1 MTGTFPLRLFAALL
15 LMAVGIA
22 APLLLDASPL
32 AILVTL
38 LAGAGAALLA
48 LPRPVAITPQLAE
61 PKPKSRRPSVR
72 DFIEAFAEPVLVV
85 RDRRVALAND
95 AARSVLGAGIEGEDV
110 RLAIRHPIVAERLIE
125 PAAPGDE
132 TAPAELVGIGDA
144 DRRWTMTVAR
154 LADGAR
160 LVRLEDR
167 SSTHAAEKMRTDFVA
182 NASHELR
189 TPLATILGFIET
201 LEDIDARAAADPA
214 TANLPL
220 TGLATP
226 GPATPGP
233 ATPGP
238 ATDAAAVTRARFL
251 RIMDGEARRMQRL
264 VDDLISLSRIEAE
277 RFSVPREAHDLLTL
291 VEQAR
296 EEQLHPSEERGSPIL
311 IDAPEGLPPVAGDR
325 PQLLQLVDNLLA
337 NALKYGRPGSPVTIA
352 LRVAEDGMLRIAIAD
367 EGEGIPREHLLRVTE
382 RFYRVDPS
390 RSRAAG
396 GTGLGLSIVKHIVE
410 RHRGRLNFD
419 SEVGRGTVVTVA
431 LPPGAIVRE
440 SLSSKSHPFV
450 TDAAPDGDRAVTTPV

>member
-1 MTGTFPLRLFAALL
+1 M
-15 LMAVGIA
+15 
-22 APLLLDASPL
+22 
-32 AILVTL
+32 
-38 LAGAGAALLA
+38 
-48 LPRPVAITPQLAE
+48 
-61 PKPKSRRPSVR
+61 RRPSVR
-72 DFIEAFAEPVLVV
+72 DFIDALAEPVLIV
-85 RDRRVALAND
+85 RDRRVALANG

-125 PAAPGDE
+125 PASPGDD
-132 TAPAELVGIGDA
+132 TAPAELVGVGDA

-167 SSTHAAEKMRTDFVA
+167 SSTYAAEKMRTDFVA

-201 LEDIDARAAADPA
+201 LEDIDAR
-214 TANLPL
+214 TAGDGAP
-220 TGLATP
+220 P
-226 GPATPGP
+226 S
-233 ATPGP
+233 
-238 ATDAAAVTRARFL
+238 AAAVTRARFL

-291 VEQAR
+291 VEQSR
-296 EEQLHPSEERGSPIL
+296 QEQLHLGEERGSRIL

-325 PQLLQLVDNLLA
+325 PQLLQMVDNLLA

-352 LRVAEDGMLRIAIAD
+352 LRVAEDGMLRLAIAD
-367 EGEGIPREHLLRVTE
+367 EGEGIPREHLLRITE

-410 RHRGRLNFD
+410 RHRGRLSFD

-431 LPPGAIVRE
+431 LPAAAPPPDT
-440 SLSSKSHPFV
+440 LSSKSHPFV
-450 TDAAPDGDRAVTTPV
+450 TDAAPDSDSAVTTPI